1 MQQKEH
7 FGRARAEGPST
18 MRLDLGIRSLLP
30 EWKALFS
37 TKYLKE
43 DLRAGLTVAAIAI
56 PFTLAI
62 ALASG
67 VSPHMGMVT
76 AILAGV
82 VCALF
87 GGTPLTI
94 SGPAVAMSVLIA
106 NAVYQYGLGGMLLIG
121 LVVGILQVLTGMF
134 GLGRIVRFVPLP
146 VATGFTAGIGAIIF
160 IWQLPRAFGL
170 VSPDEGH
177 VVEVLTHLGQL
188 IHEFHPGALVL
199 ASLTLALCLGLPRVW
214 PRLPAPLIAV
224 ALSALVNVGLSLQAD
239 TVGEIS
245 RFLPS
250 PQLPHLPEGSLIPL
264 LGTALIVYALGS
276 LEALFAGAAVN
287 RVVKDLRHDTDQEL
301 VGQGLGNAVVALFG
315 GIPIT
320 AVAVR
325 SKTNAQEGARTRR
338 ASIIHSLTLLAVLAL
353 FAPFIAYIPIASLAG
368 VLLFL
373 ALGMM
378 RLRELKALWKVSRT
392 DAAIFGVTFITI
404 VLVDLTLGVQAGILA
419 ALAIAAV
426 RLSQTQGRL
435 IQRETPAAYRAA
447 LTGPL
452 TFMSSSKLETVRDQA
467 IKQGSSRGVVIDMS
481 DVTTM
486 DASGAAMLTTLV
498 TDLLAAN
505 IKVVLQAP
513 RPELQQVLIR
523 QENGQALQ
531 PLFALTETDVATI
544 LQGTG
549 YLSVRERLVYGVE
562 RFRQDS
568 LQRYGPIF
576 DRLAHGQT
584 PHSLFIT
591 CADSRISPNLIT
603 STDPGELFI
612 VRNVG
617 NLVPPASSPASAAV
631 SSAVEYAVN
640 VLKVTDIIVCGHSAC
655 GAMTALIARKPP
667 EGLPS
672 VASWL
677 KEAEPVL
684 EHLAVDCSPEDA
696 AKQSAIAQMQN
707 VLSYPGMREKV
718 ESGQVRLHAWFYD
731 MVRSELLEWSASAGR
746 YLPLG
751 NPEEPVSQEADGQ
764 PRPPGEPLLPVS

>member
-1 MQQKEH
+1 MQQNEH
-7 FGRARAEGPST
+7 FGRTRAPAPST
-18 MRLDLGIRSLLP
+18 MRLDLGIRSLWP

-67 VSPHMGMVT
+67 VSPSMGMVT

-106 NAVYQYGLGGMLLIG
+106 NAVHQYGLGGMLLIG
-121 LVVGILQVLTGMF
+121 LVVGILQLLTGVL

-146 VATGFTAGIGAIIF
+146 VVAGFTAGIGAIIF

-170 VSPDEGH
+170 VSPDENH

-224 ALSALVNVGLSLQAD
+224 ALSTLINVGLSLQAE
-239 TVGEIS
+239 TVGEMS

-250 PQLPHLPEGSLIPL
+250 PQLPHLPEGNLIPL

-276 LEALFAGAAVN
+276 LEALFAGAATN
-287 RVVKDLRHDTDQEL
+287 RVVKDLRHDTDQEM

-320 AVAVR
+320 AVTVR
-325 SKTNAQEGARTRR
+325 STTNAQAGARTRR
-338 ASIIHSLTLLAVLAL
+338 SSIIHSLALLAVLAL
-353 FAPFIAYIPIASLAG
+353 FAPFLAYIPIASLAG

-373 ALGMM
+373 ALRMM
-378 RLRELKALWKVSRT
+378 HLRELKALWKVSRT

-404 VLVDLTLGVQAGILA
+404 VLVDFTLGVQAGILA
-419 ALAIAAV
+419 AMAIAAV

-435 IQRETPAAYRAA
+435 IQRETPGAYRAA

-452 TFMSSSKLETVRDQA
+452 TFMSSTKLEMLRDQA
-467 IKQGSSRGVVIDMS
+467 IKQDPSRGVVIDMS
-481 DVTTM
+481 DVTAV
-486 DASGAAMLTTLV
+486 DASGAAMLTALV

-505 IKVVLQAP
+505 IQVVLQAL
-513 RPELQQVLIR
+513 RPELQRVLVR
-523 QENGQALQ
+523 QENGQALE

-591 CADSRISPNLIT
+591 CADSRIIPNLIT
-603 STDPGELFI
+603 STDPGELFV

-655 GAMTALIARKPP
+655 GAMKALIARKPP

-672 VASWL
+672 VATWL

-684 EHLAVDCSPEDA
+684 QHLAEDCSPEDA
-696 AKQSAIAQMQN
+696 AQRSALAQLEN

-718 ESGQVRLHAWFYD
+718 ESGQIRLHAWFYD
-731 MVRSELLEWSASAGR
+731 MAHSELLEWSPSAGR

-751 NPEEPVSQEADGQ
+751 NPEKPASEEPDG
-764 PRPPGEPLLPVS
+764 PARPPSEPSLPVS

>member
-7 FGRARAEGPST
+7 FGKTRGLAPSQ
-18 MRLDLGIRSLLP
+18 MRLDLGIRSLWP

-37 TKYLKE
+37 GRYLKE

-67 VSPHMGMVT
+67 VSPNMGMVT

-106 NAVYQYGLGGMLLIG
+106 NAVSQYGLGGMLLIG
-121 LVVGILQVLTGMF
+121 LMVGILQVLTGVLGM
-134 GLGRIVRFVPLP
+134 GRIVRFVPLP
-146 VATGFTAGIGAIIF
+146 VAAGFTSGIGAIIF
-160 IWQLPRAFGL
+160 IWQLPRALGL
-170 VSPDEGH
+170 VSPDENH
-177 VVEVLTHLGQL
+177 VVDVLTHLGQL

-199 ASLTLALCLGLPRVW
+199 AALTLGMSLGLPRVW

-224 ALSALVNVGLSLQAD
+224 GLCTLINVGLNLEAD
-239 TVGEIS
+239 TVGQMS
-245 RFLPS
+245 RFLPT
-250 PQLPHLPEGSLIPL
+250 PQLPHLPEGNLMPL
-264 LGTALIVYALGS
+264 LGTALAVYALGS
-276 LEALFAGAAVN
+276 LETLFAGAAVN
-287 RVVKDLRHDTDQEL
+287 RVVRDLRHDTDQDM

-320 AVAVR
+320 GVTVR
-325 SKTNAQEGARTRR
+325 STTNAQAGARTRR
-338 ASIIHSLTLLAVLAL
+338 SSIIHSVALLAVLA
-353 FAPFIAYIPIASLAG
+353 FCAPFLAYIPIASLAG

-373 ALGMM
+373 ALRMM
-378 RLRELKALWKVSRT
+378 HLRELKALWKVSRT
-392 DAAIFGVTFITI
+392 DAAIFAVTFITI
-404 VLVDLTLGVQAGILA
+404 VLVDFTLGVQAGILA

-426 RLSQTQGRL
+426 RMSQTQGRL
-435 IQRETPAAYRAA
+435 IGRETASAYRAA

-452 TFMSSSKLETVRDQA
+452 TFMSSSKLETLRAQA
-467 IKQGSSRGVVIDMS
+467 TKQDSSRGVVIDMS
-481 DVTTM
+481 DVTAV
-486 DASGAAMLTTLV
+486 DASGAAILTELV
-498 TDLLAAN
+498 DDLRAAN
-505 IKVVLQAP
+505 IKVVLQGL

-523 QENGQALQ
+523 QENGRSLE

-549 YLSVRERLVYGVE
+549 YLSVRERLVHGVE
-562 RFRQDS
+562 RFRQES
-568 LQRYGPIF
+568 LRRYGPIF
-576 DRLAHGQT
+576 DRLATGQT
-584 PHSLFIT
+584 PHTLFIT
-591 CADSRISPNLIT
+591 CADSRIDPNLIT

-631 SSAVEYAVN
+631 SSAVEYGVN

-655 GAMTALIARKPP
+655 GAMKALIARKPP

-684 EHLAVDCSPEDA
+684 AHLAEDCTPEEA
-696 AKQSAIAQMQN
+696 AQQSALAQMQN

-718 ESGQVRLHAWFYD
+718 ESGQIRLHVWFYD
-731 MVRSELLEWSASAGR
+731 MVHSELLEWSAATGR
-746 YLPLG
+746 FLPLG
-751 NPEEPVSQEADGQ
+751 NTEASASDGAEGP
-764 PRPPGEPLLPVS
+764 PRPPSEPALPV